1 MGYRIE
7 NKPVDLSGL
16 KKLNFAPSTK
26 AGDTYRYRN
35 SALRVF
41 KDGEQPMDQET
52 AEYLTG
58 ISTERILL
66 PRKLL
71 FYNNAFKGYT
81 MKLVS
86 QKGSG
91 KKMMTTPKRDLIE
104 CIECLEKDVEVIS
117 QKQVLL
123 NGTAPGYTLYNGE
136 LYLVNPANYSVLEL
150 GSSEEL
156 ERLNR
161 FQLHLLLTELI
172 TGEMRRTNY
181 SQALISRVREILKL
195 RDMEESS
202 SSYLKEV
209 MAGQETIKEFVK
221 KIS

>member
-16 KKLNFAPSTK
+16 QKLKFAPSAK

-35 SALRVF
+35 SALRIF
-41 KDGEQPMDQET
+41 RDGEKTMDQET

-86 QKGSG
+86 HKGSG
-91 KKMMTTPKRDLIE
+91 KKMLTTPKRDLLDCVE
-104 CIECLEKDVEVIS
+104 ALENDVETIS
-117 QKQVLL
+117 QKKVLL
-123 NGTAPGYTLYNGE
+123 NGTSPNYTLYNGE
-136 LYLVNPANYSVLEL
+136 LYLVNPVNYSVLEL
-150 GSSEEL
+150 SSFEEL

-172 TGEMRRTNY
+172 AGEMRRTNY
-181 SQALISRVREILKL
+181 SQALINRVREILKL
-195 RDMEESS
+195 RDMDESS

-209 MAGQETIKEFVK
+209 MKGQETVKEFVK